1 MVRLMHEAMFI
12 ANPDD
17 TCKTLGI
24 LDTLV
29 SAWRLFLTQ
38 SNLTNI
44 MKNMYNQKVE
54 RKCIDKSVVDNENT
68 AVLPYEN
75 KASLFLKRHK

>member
-1 MVRLMHEAMFI
+1 
-12 ANPDD
+12 
-17 TCKTLGI
+17 
-24 LDTLV
+24 
-29 SAWRLFLTQ
+29 
-38 SNLTNI
+38 
-44 MKNMYNQKVE
+44 MKNMCNQNVE